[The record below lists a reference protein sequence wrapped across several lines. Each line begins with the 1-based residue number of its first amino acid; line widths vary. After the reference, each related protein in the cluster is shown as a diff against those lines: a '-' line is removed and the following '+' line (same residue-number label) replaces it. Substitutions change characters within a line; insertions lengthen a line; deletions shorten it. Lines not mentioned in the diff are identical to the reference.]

1 MKNIKAK
8 ILSVVLTLAI
18 AGSLSM
24 VSAVAVGEDEL
35 TGDNNIV
42 TDQPVVDTPVVDEPD
57 YVDPGYSEPSYDEP
71 VVDTPVVDTPVVD
84 TPVVDEPDYVEPDY
98 SNPSYD
104 DPNNN
109 TGDYSDDYSDD
120 TTDDYY
126 SDDSD
131 NQINYD
137 ADYYHNYYDQG
148 YDNSFQS
155 QEIYDENGNSY
166 NDFERATDYNSASV
180 DTDNVVDMYN
190 SNGSDDNTLTSDD
203 WAEIKL
209 NLGTN
214 SAKGTGDFSFIKDNK
229 SEQDS
234 NLSVLLLIF
243 GIVFVVSSVAMLVY
257 LFVSSKKYKKLSA
270 TSNSTARV
278 HHSTVND
285 SEEDTY
291 DINNYINNY
300 SSTNADYDDDF

>member
-57 YVDPGYSEPSYDEP
+57 YVDPGYSEPNYDEP

-84 TPVVDEPDYVEPDY
+84 TPVVDEPDYSD
-98 SNPSYD
+98 PSYD

-243 GIVFVVSSVAMLVY
+243 GIVFVVSSVAT
-257 LFVSSKKYKKLSA
+257 SSPADSSTTSAVASSATGSA
-270 TSNSTARV
+270 TSGFPSGSGIPFSLR
-278 HHSTVND
+278 
-285 SEEDTY
+285 
-291 DINNYINNY
+291 
-300 SSTNADYDDDF
+300 